1 MNGCTFRDLEDMKT
15 GDASTEDIFREF
27 WGVENNED
35 HQYTGLDKLLAFRS
49 HLLLFLAAWIA
60 WRPDDVHFADKNR
73 F

>member
-35 HQYTGLDKLLAFRS
+35 HQYTGLDKLRFSFSSSAFSGRMDRME
-49 HLLLFLAAWIA
+49 A
-60 WRPDDVHFADKNR
+60 
-73 F
+73 